1 MSVDD
6 AVRDVIE
13 AQCMAWNDAD
23 IPGFVSYV
31 HPDVVYVTPAGLVQ
45 GREQLLEAYRGDWRG
60 KGGTLTVSVE
70 QVMDHGN
77 SATAIVR
84 YWLSGSSDDRSG
96 WSLLSFVH
104 TDAGWKIIADATHRS
119 P

>member
-1 MSVDD
+1 MTVDD

-31 HPDVVYVTPAGLVQ
+31 HPDVVYVTSHGLVQ

-70 QVMDHGN
+70 QVMDHGD
-77 SATAIVR
+77 SATAILQ
-84 YWLSGSSDDRSG
+84 YWLSGSADDRTG
-96 WSLLSFVH
+96 WSLLSFVK
-104 TDAGWKIIADATHRS
+104 TEAGWKIIADSTHRS
-119 P
+119 R